1 MNFVKTIKTKTN
13 FAKGGFGGI
22 KETVI
27 NMHRNDDKPII
38 DTSDVKKIV
47 SSLFVAGQKKG
58 LTPNIMVRALG
69 ATGWFSFPMSNDG
82 TIDIKDFDEYFE
94 GKVKNVKK
102 FTKFSQLEIHVYA
115 EK

>member
-69 ATGWFSFPMSNDG
+69 PTGWKSFPMSADG
-82 TIDIKDFDEYFE
+82 TIDIKDFDDYYK

-102 FTKFSQLEIHVYA
+102 FSKFSDLEIHVYS
-115 EK
+115 E

>member
-1 MNFVKTIKTKTN
+1 MSFVKKIETKTN
-13 FAKGGFGGI
+13 FARGGFGGV

-69 ATGWFSFPMSNDG
+69 ATGWKSFPMSNDG
-82 TIDIKDFDEYFE
+82 TIDIKDFDDYYK

-102 FTKFSQLEIHVYA
+102 FSKFSDLEIHVYS
-115 EK
+115 E

>member
-1 MNFVKTIKTKTN
+1 MSFVKKIETKTN
-13 FAKGGFGGI
+13 FSRGGFGGV

-27 NMHRNDDKPII
+27 NMHRNDNKPII

-58 LTPNIMVRALG
+58 VNPNIMVRALG
-69 ATGWFSFPMSNDG
+69 PTGWKSFPMSNDG
-82 TIDIKDFDEYFE
+82 TIDIKDFDDYYK

-102 FTKFSQLEIHVYA
+102 FSKFSDLEIHVYS
-115 EK
+115 E